1 MEVHMWDAKL
11 TPRFKKWING
21 LKNRQSRFRILAK
34 IQEIRIEETLV
45 GDWKP
50 VGDGVYELRFPFGP
64 GYRVYFAMFE
74 NKLIVLLAG
83 GDKTTQARDIRA
95 AKQLLRQRKEHRD
108 ED

>member
-1 MEVHMWDAKL
+1 MGCGANTKIQKMDKRVK
-11 TPRFKKWING
+11 
-21 LKNRQSRFRILAK
+21 KNRQSRFRILAK

-50 VGDGVYELRFPFGP
+50 VGDGVYELRFSFEP